1 MRKGKVFLFFQ
12 LICFSVFSQN
22 INSARAVVDTLTSE
36 YFAGRGAVDNGEK
49 KAANFIANHFKKQGL
64 KSVENSFFQ
73 EFNAPINTFP
83 KALHVSFDGQ
93 EIMPGKDFIVDAA
106 SGDAHGNFE
115 LYWQT
120 NEHLLTKVELD
131 KRVAEGF
138 FTNKIVV
145 LAIKNGGA
153 ENEVLQQLKENK
165 IGAAG
170 IVFIENEL
178 TQHLS
183 PVAKNY
189 PILHVR
195 GGMLADFSKSIYIKI
210 DQELISSYRSQNV
223 IGYVEGTEFPD
234 SFIVL
239 SAHYDHLG
247 KMGAQTYFP
256 GANDNAS
263 GVALLLDLATHYSE
277 KEPPVKSIIFIA
289 FGAEESGL
297 VGSKYFVNH
306 PTIPLAQINFVFN
319 MDLMGTGSE
328 GGMIVNGRI
337 YEEHFNKLIKINK
350 EGKYL
355 PSIKKRGKAANSDHY
370 WFSEN
375 GVPSFFIYLMGGVS
389 AYHDVDDISK
399 TLPLTKYADSFRL
412 IRDFVDEL

>member
-1 MRKGKVFLFFQ
+1 MRKGISFLFFQ
-12 LICFSVFSQN
+12 LIFLTVFSQN
-22 INSARAVVDTLTSE
+22 INSARAIVDTLTSE
-36 YFAGRGAVDNGEK
+36 YFAGRGAVDDGEK
-49 KAANFIANHFKKQGL
+49 KAANFISNHFKQQGL
-64 KSVENSFFQ
+64 KSFEKSFFQ

-83 KALHVSFDGQ
+83 KILKVSVDGQ
-93 EIMPGKDFIVDAA
+93 EIKPGSDFIVDAA
-106 SGDAHGNFE
+106 SGSSDGFFE
-115 LYWQT
+115 LYWYT
-120 NEHLLTKVELD
+120 EEYFSTKIEL
-131 KRVAEGF
+131 KKLVSEGF
-138 FTNKIVV
+138 FTNKMVV
-145 LAIKNGGA
+145 LDLKNVAA
-153 ENEVLQQLKENK
+153 ENEVIQLLKQNAVEASGV
-165 IGAAG
+165 I
-170 IVFIENEL
+170 FIEDKL

-183 PVAKNY
+183 SVAKNY
-189 PILHVR
+189 PILHVLR
-195 GGMLADFSKSIYIKI
+195 SVLADITKSISIKI
-210 DQELISSYRSQNV
+210 DQELQPGYQSQNV
-223 IGYVEGTEFPD
+223 IGYVKGIEFPD

-247 KMGAQTYFP
+247 KMGEHTYFP

-263 GVALLLDLATHYSE
+263 GVAMLLDLVTHYTE

-328 GGMIVNGRI
+328 GGMIVNGRV
-337 YEEHFNKLIKINK
+337 YEEHFSRLVKINN
-350 EGKYL
+350 ENKYL
-355 PSIKKRGKAANSDHY
+355 PIIKKRGKAANSDHY

-375 GVPSFFIYLMGGVS
+375 GVPSFFIYLMGGIS

>member
-1 MRKGKVFLFFQ
+1 MRKGIVFLFFQ
-12 LICFSVFSQN
+12 LICCAVFSQDLKF
-22 INSARAVVDTLTSE
+22 ARGVVDTLTSE
-36 YFAGRGAVDNGEK
+36 YFAGRGAVNNGEK
-49 KAANFIANHFKKQGL
+49 KAANFIEAHFKKQGL

-73 EFNAPINTFP
+73 EFKAPINTFP
-83 KALHVSFDGQ
+83 KVLSIIVDGQ
-93 EIMPGKDFIVDAA
+93 KIIPGSDFIIDAA
-106 SGDAHGNFE
+106 SGGADGDFE
-115 LYWQT
+115 LYWHN
-120 NEHLLTKVELD
+120 NEYFSTKVELD
-131 KRVAEGF
+131 KLVNKGF
-138 FTNKIVV
+138 FTNKITV
-145 LAIKNGGA
+145 LDVGKVAT
-153 ENEVLQQLKENK
+153 ENEVFQRLKENK

-170 IVFIENEL
+170 IVFIEDKL

-195 GGMLADFSKSIYIKI
+195 RGVLADTSQSISVNIE
-210 DQELISSYRSQNV
+210 QALMSSYRSQNV

-247 KMGAQTYFP
+247 KMGAHTYFP

-263 GVALLLDLATHYSE
+263 GVAMLLDLATYYTE

-306 PTIPLAQINFVFN
+306 PTIPLVQINFVFN

-355 PSIKKRGKAANSDHY
+355 PIIKKRGEAANSDHY

-375 GVPSFFIYLMGGVS
+375 GIPSFFIYLMGGVS
-389 AYHDVDDISK
+389 AYHDVEDISK
-399 TLPLTKYADSFRL
+399 TLPLTKYEDSFLL

>member
-1 MRKGKVFLFFQ
+1 MRKGISFLFFQ
-12 LICFSVFSQN
+12 LIFLTVFSQN

-36 YFAGRGAVDNGEK
+36 YFAGRGAVDDGEK
-49 KAANFIANHFKKQGL
+49 KAANFIETHFKKQGL
-64 KSVENSFFQ
+64 KSFGSSFFQ
-73 EFNAPINTFP
+73 AFNAPINTFP
-83 KALHVSFDGQ
+83 KALSVSVDGK
-93 EIMPGKDFIVDAA
+93 EIIPGKDFIVDAA
-106 SGDAHGNFE
+106 SGGANGSFE
-115 LYWQT
+115 LYWYSS
-120 NEHLLTKVELD
+120 EHFSTKIELD
-131 KRVAEGF
+131 KIVSEGF
-138 FTNKIVV
+138 FINKIVV
-145 LAIKNGGA
+145 LDVKNVVA
-153 ENEVLQQLKENK
+153 ESEVLQQLKQNVVEASGV
-165 IGAAG
+165 I
-170 IVFIENEL
+170 FIEDKL

-183 PVAKNY
+183 FVAKSY
-189 PILHVR
+189 PILHVKR
-195 GGMLADFSKSIYIKI
+195 SVLADFAKSISVKI
-210 DQELISSYRSQNV
+210 DQELQPKYQSQNV

-234 SFIVL
+234 SFILL

-247 KMGAQTYFP
+247 KMGEHTYFP

-263 GVALLLDLATHYSE
+263 GVAMLLDLATHYTE

-306 PTIPLAQINFVFN
+306 PVVLLTQINFVFN

-328 GGMIVNGRI
+328 GGMIVNGRV
-337 YEEHFNKLIKINK
+337 YEEHFNKLIQINE

-355 PSIKKRGKAANSDHY
+355 PLIKKRGKAANSDHY

-375 GVPSFFIYLMGGVS
+375 GVPSFFIYLMGGIS

>member
-83 KALHVSFDGQ
+83 KALRVSFEGQ
-93 EIMPGKDFIVDAA
+93 EIIPGKDFIVDAA
-106 SGDAHGNFE
+106 SGGADGNFE